1 VVVDAS
7 KKDGRIST
15 GSTWLIAID
24 ISRLRCSC
32 TSRVV
37 VVAESSC
44 WFLCTIRRLITT
56 IEATAPSTA
65 TPMVALINNSTNVK
79 PRASERVERRN
90 REGSGI
96 I

>member
-1 VVVDAS
+1 VADAPE
-7 KKDGRIST
+7 KDGRISI
-15 GSTWLIAID
+15 GSIWLIAID

-37 VVAESSC
+37 VVAESIC

-56 IEATAPSTA
+56 MDATATSTA
-65 TPMVALINNSTNVK
+65 APMVALINNSTIVK
-79 PRASERVERRN
+79 PRASERVEWRN
-90 REGSGI
+90 REGREI

>member
-1 VVVDAS
+1 M
-7 KKDGRIST
+7 
-15 GSTWLIAID
+15 
-24 ISRLRCSC
+24 
-32 TSRVV
+32 V

-65 TPMVALINNSTNVK
+65 TPMVALIRSSTRVK
-79 PRASERVERRN
+79 PRANERVERRK
-90 REGSGI
+90 RKGSKI